1 MEHQKTVDEINKL
14 LEEEQAQVIKD
25 HRETFSS

>member
-14 LEEEQAQVIKD
+14 LEEQAQVIKD